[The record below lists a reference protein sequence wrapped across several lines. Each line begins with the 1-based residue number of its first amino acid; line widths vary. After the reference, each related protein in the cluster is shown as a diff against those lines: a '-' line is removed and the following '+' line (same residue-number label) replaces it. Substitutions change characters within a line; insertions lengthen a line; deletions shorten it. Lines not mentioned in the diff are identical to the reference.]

1 MEEPNLQTKVDKMS
15 SQIDQ
20 LFQAICGNEEMGL
33 RGLVEEVR
41 CTKED
46 VEKLKALKWQMIGAA
61 CVIGYVVQEILR

>member
-15 SQIDQ
+15 TQIDQ

-33 RGLVEEVR
+33 RGLVEEMR

-46 VEKLKALKWQMIGAA
+46 VEKLKALRWQMIGAA
-61 CVIGYVVQEILR
+61 CAIGYIMQEILG

>member
-15 SQIDQ
+15 EQIDQ
-20 LFQAICGNEEMGL
+20 LFQAICGNEKMGL

-46 VEKLKALKWQMIGAA
+46 VAKLKALKWQLVGAA
-61 CVIGYVVQEILR
+61 CVVGFLLQALLK